1 MSDIYDILRTSKGKA
16 YSSAA
21 DHSLLFTPLD
31 TSRKIRGNS
40 RVHGDV
46 SEENRKLIIDKIIS
60 VGARYH
66 LNYKDIAYALL
77 MCKVESGFN
86 PDAAAGTSSAGG
98 LAQNLQTTVDLV
110 KTNSKNFLG
119 FEINIKGTKVFD
131 VDTGVYCVILDYMFN
146 KSLADKWGFKP
157 NDSKYWQLIYMLHHD
172 GPGYYQDERGK
183 QRALKF
189 HWSKDAIDAYN
200 RVIKNSLE
208 PLTQALSQSKV
219 ETKIK
224 LTGSDGKPV
233 TNKDYVIA
241 VPQNSSPHS
250 PTTLSTN
257 RQAEKKEY
265 KVVHGKTDDSG
276 FSLPI
281 LAGIG
286 DELIALLLPKNF
298 RELGELSTGEKH
310 TVKKGE
316 TLSEIAK
323 ENHTTVDQIAKDN
336 HIKDKNKIA
345 VGQELIINAGSE
357 SHVVKHGE
365 TLEAIAKRY
374 HVSVDDVA
382 EANHIK
388 NKNLIHIG
396 QKLTIPKSSNFHH
409 DNHETASK
417 PVKQLRHKPSNSAIQ
432 DIMETLGISGYNLHA
447 INFTT
452 NHTVKPTGSVT
463 SSQTD
468 KHANTLEIKTP
479 VAAEAINEKT
489 KPKPPQP
496 PVQHATDQQGT
507 VKPTKIKVNDGC
519 AIIYTFQDMDYPPRD
534 VEPKKGYTVFYDH
547 LGNKLIS
554 ITSGSRVDSGSKKG
568 ADGPMSETF
577 TGIAG
582 GYRSSNCKIAYGTT
596 KILHTDRRLRWIHG
610 GGGGSTKN
618 PAPAFREHQPWRV
631 TMGCT
636 RAQNIDLE
644 NLAAKIR
651 EFQKQYPKVKIKCIR
666 NKTDAHIYPR

>member
-1 MSDIYDILRTSKGKA
+1 MMSDIYDILRTSKGKA

-119 FEINIKGTKVFD
+119 FEINIKGAKVFD
-131 VDTGVYCVILDYMFN
+131 TDIGVYCVILDYMFN
-146 KSLADKWGFKP
+146 KSLADKWGFNP

-323 ENHTTVDQIAKDN
+323 ESHTTVDQIAKDN

-519 AIIYTFQDMDYPPRD
+519 AIIYTFQDMDYNPP
-534 VEPKKGYTVFYDH
+534 EAPKKGYTVFYDH
-547 LGNKLIS
+547 LGNKIFS
-554 ITSGSRVDSGSKKG
+554 MITGSKVTNKAHKTN
-568 ADGPMSETF
+568 ADGPFSEMF
-577 TGIAG
+577 TQIEG
-582 GYRSSNCKIAYGTT
+582 GYRNSRIKRKVGSIPYGTT
-596 KILHTDRRLRWIHG
+596 LIKSTDSRGRWVHG
-610 GGGGSTKN
+610 GGSGLAN
-618 PAPAFREHQPWRV
+618 PFAERQGWKV
-631 TMGCT
+631 TAGCT
-636 RAQNIDLE
+636 RAQNIDVE
-644 NLAAKIR
+644 TLAQKII
-651 EFQKQYPKVKIKCIR
+651 EFQKQYPKVKIRYIR
-666 NKTDAHIYPR
+666 DKKGTYPK